1 MYEVSVQQHF
11 DAAHYLRGYQ
21 GKCENLHG
29 HRFQVVA
36 NIRAEQIDEV
46 GLAYDFVQLRQQ
58 LGEIV
63 GKFDHT
69 CLNDVPPFDRINPS
83 SENIASTI
91 YSELQALL
99 QGTKAS
105 LSSIQVWESPHSCVT
120 YFPTKGD

>member
-21 GKCENLHG
+21 GKCESLHG

-63 GKFDHT
+63 GRFDHT
-69 CLNDVPPFDRINPS
+69 CLNEVPPFDRINPS

-91 YSELQALL
+91 YGELQALL

-105 LSSIQVWESPHSCVT
+105 LSSIQVWESPHCCVA
-120 YFPTKGD
+120 YFP